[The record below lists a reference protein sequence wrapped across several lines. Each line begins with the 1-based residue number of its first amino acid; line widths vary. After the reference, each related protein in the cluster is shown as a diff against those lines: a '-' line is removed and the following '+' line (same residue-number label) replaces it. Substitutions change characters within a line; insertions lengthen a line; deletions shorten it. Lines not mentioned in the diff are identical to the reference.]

1 MTPVER
7 GDGSVSPADA
17 TCEYNERD
25 DENVIETEVEAEE
38 VEEGRK
44 VKVLRDP
51 GLLPRER
58 DREPTTLLPHRAWCP
73 FMCCWKDQGWSG
85 P

>member
-1 MTPVER
+1 MIPVER

-17 TCEYNERD
+17 TCNYNERD
-25 DENVIETEVEAEE
+25 DENVIEAEVEAEE
-38 VEEGRK
+38 VEEGRE

-51 GLLPRER
+51 GLLPEKEIETHNATSTSRVVSVV
-58 DREPTTLLPHRAWCP
+58 
-73 FMCCWKDQGWSG
+73 CCWKDQGWSG